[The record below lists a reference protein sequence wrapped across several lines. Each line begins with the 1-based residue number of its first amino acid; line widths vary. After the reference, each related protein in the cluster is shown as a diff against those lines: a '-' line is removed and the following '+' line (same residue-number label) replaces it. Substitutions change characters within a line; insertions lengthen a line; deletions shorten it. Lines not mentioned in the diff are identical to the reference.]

1 MQGQHPATIVIPLP
15 NQDFDPTEAAV
26 SWQILKDAGHTVLFS
41 TPDGTKPYAD
51 PRMLTGEELDLW
63 GFIPG
68 LKRIKL
74 LGLIFR
80 ANAEARRAYERMESD
95 PDFLKPMPYQEL
107 VVEKFNGLLL
117 PGGHY
122 ARGMRRYLENR
133 TLQGFVSAFFESGKP
148 LAVICHGVVLAAR
161 SISPKTGRS
170 VLYGRKTTALTW
182 RLEKS
187 AWSMMR
193 YAGRI
198 WDAGYYRTY
207 MEGPGEP
214 EGYRSVQSEV
224 TRCLANPDDFLDVP
238 RSTPHFFRK
247 TSGIFRDTA
256 ADDRPAWVVRDGSY
270 VSARWPGDVHAFAR
284 IFSELLNE

>member
-1 MQGQHPATIVIPLP
+1 MQGHHPATIVIPLP

-41 TPDGTKPYAD
+41 TPDGTRAYAD

-68 LKRIKL
+68 LKKIKL
-74 LGLIFR
+74 LGLILR
-80 ANAEARRAYERMESD
+80 ANAEARRAYKTMESE
-95 PDFLKPMPYQEL
+95 PNFLKPMSYQDL
-107 VVEKFNGLLL
+107 VVEKFSGLLL

-122 ARGMRRYLENR
+122 ARGMRRYLEDR

-148 LAVICHGVVLAAR
+148 VAAICHGVVLAAR
-161 SISPKTGRS
+161 SISSKTGRS

-224 TRCLANPDDFLDVP
+224 TCCLADPADFLDVP
-238 RSTPHFFRK
+238 RSAPHYFRK
-247 TSGIFRDTA
+247 TSGIFRDTT

-270 VSARWPGDVHAFAR
+270 VSARWPGDVHAFALT
-284 IFSELLNE
+284 FSELLS

>member
-1 MQGQHPATIVIPLP
+1 MQGHHPATIVIPLP

-41 TPDGTKPYAD
+41 TPDGTRAYAD

-68 LKRIKL
+68 LKKIKL
-74 LGLIFR
+74 LGLILR
-80 ANAEARRAYERMESD
+80 ANAEARRAYKTMESE
-95 PDFLKPMPYQEL
+95 PNFLKPMSYQDL
-107 VVEKFNGLLL
+107 VVEKFSGLLL

-122 ARGMRRYLENR
+122 ARGMRRYLEDR

-148 LAVICHGVVLAAR
+148 VAAICHGVLLAAR
-161 SISPKTGRS
+161 SISSKTGRS

-224 TRCLANPDDFLDVP
+224 TCCLADPADFLDVP
-238 RSTPHFFRK
+238 RSAPHYFRK
-247 TSGIFRDTA
+247 TSGIFRDTT

-270 VSARWPGDVHAFAR
+270 VSARWPGDVHAFALT
-284 IFSELLNE
+284 FSELLS